1 MENIITIANLVTAIV
16 NLVTAITLYRLAK
29 REGK

>member
-16 NLVTAITLYRLAK
+16 NLVTAIALYRLAK